1 MAKSVQNLFSL
12 DRKVALVTGASSDLG
27 AHFARVLANA
37 GASVIAAARRMLNSS
52 DLARVQGKNCEL

>member
-12 DRKVALVTGASSDLG
+12 GRKVALVTGASSGRG
-27 AHFARVLANA
+27 AHFARVVANA
-37 GASVIAAARRMLNSS
+37 GASVIATDHRMLKSR